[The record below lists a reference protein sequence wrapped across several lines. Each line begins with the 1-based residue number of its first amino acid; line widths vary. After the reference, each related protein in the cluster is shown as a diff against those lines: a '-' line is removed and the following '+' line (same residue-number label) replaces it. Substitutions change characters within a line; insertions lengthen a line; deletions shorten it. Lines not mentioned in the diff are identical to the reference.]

1 MYALL
6 RRILFLLPA
15 ESAHAVSMTLLRW
28 ACAISPTR
36 ILIKK
41 IFAPRARPVELWGLR
56 FRHAVGLAAGF
67 DKNACY
73 LQALET
79 LGFSHLEIGT
89 VTPLPQSGNPTP
101 RLFRLPADKALINRM
116 GFNNDGVTVIA
127 ERLKRWRNT
136 HPQSRLI
143 IGGNIGKNKQ
153 TPNEGAW
160 QDYLICFEKLHPY
173 VDYFTVNVSSPN
185 TPGLRS
191 LQEPEQLRKILTT
204 LQQADSQVKHPKPI
218 LLKVAPDLEKEAMGE
233 VIDLAR
239 EIGLQGLVLSNTTL
253 SRSGLKTSQQ
263 TVEEMGAGGLSGAP
277 LTNRCAEWIEFAYR
291 RTEGKLPII
300 ASGGIFTAADARR
313 MQIAG
318 ASMVQVWTGFIY
330 EGPGIVQKI
339 MRNDA

>member
-1 MYALL
+1 
-6 RRILFLLPA
+6 
-15 ESAHAVSMTLLRW
+15 MTLLQG
-28 ACAISPTR
+28 ACAVAPLR
-36 ILIKK
+36 ILLKK
-41 IFAPRARPVELWGLR
+41 MFSPRDRPVTLWGLP

-73 LQALET
+73 LRELET

-89 VTPLPQSGNPTP
+89 VTPLPQPGNPTP
-101 RLFRLPADKALINRM
+101 RLFRLPADRALINRM
-116 GFNNDGVTVIA
+116 GFNNDGVQVIA
-127 ERLKRWRNT
+127 DRLKHWRVA
-136 HPQSRLI
+136 HPHTRLI

-160 QDYLICFEKLHPY
+160 QDYLICFEQLHPY

-204 LQQADSQVKHPKPI
+204 LQQADSQINHPKPI
-218 LLKVAPDLEKEAMGE
+218 LLKVAPDLEREAMKE

-253 SRSGLKTSQQ
+253 ARSGLKTSPQ

-277 LTNRCAEWIEFAYR
+277 LTDRCAEWIQFAHQQS
-291 RTEGKLPII
+291 EGKLPIV
-300 ASGGIFTAADARR
+300 ASGGIFTAADACR
-313 MQIAG
+313 MQMAG
-318 ASMVQVWTGFIY
+318 ASLVQVWTGFVY
-330 EGPGIVQKI
+330 EGPGIVRQI
-339 MRNDA
+339 TSGNA